1 VVAGGTVE
9 ESAKAEASI
18 FAVFPLMILIM
29 ISILM
34 VQLQSFQRLFL
45 VLATAPLALIGVAAA
60 LLISRAPM
68 GFVAILGV
76 VSLIGMVIRNSVI
89 LIDQIDN
96 EIAAGQH
103 PWDAVIVATE
113 HRLRPILLTAAAAI
127 LGMIPI
133 APTVFWGP
141 MAYAVMGGLVVATV
155 LTLVFLPALYVTW
168 FRIKPRWKP
177 ELAILA
183 EVPALA
189 QR

>member
-1 VVAGGTVE
+1 
-9 ESAKAEASI
+9 
-18 FAVFPLMILIM
+18 
-29 ISILM
+29 M

-60 LLISRAPM
+60 LLIARAPM

-89 LIDQIDN
+89 LIGQIDT

-103 PWDAVIVATE
+103 PWTAVIVATE

-141 MAYAVMGGLVVATV
+141 MAYAVMGGLVVATL
-155 LTLVFLPALYVTW
+155 LTLVFLPALYVAW
-168 FRIKPRWKP
+168 FRIKPISERQ
-177 ELAILA
+177 LTISTG
-183 EVPALA
+183 VHALA
-189 QR
+189 HA